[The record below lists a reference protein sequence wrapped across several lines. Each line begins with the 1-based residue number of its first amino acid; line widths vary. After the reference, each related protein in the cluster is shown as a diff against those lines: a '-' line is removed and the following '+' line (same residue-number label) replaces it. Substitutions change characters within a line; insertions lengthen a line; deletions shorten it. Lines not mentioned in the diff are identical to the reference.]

1 MAKISVVLILY
12 LCIIHP
18 CLGDKKPKNKYSA
31 EANRKPE
38 QFTTEKYDPELREL
52 QRPFRMA
59 KLNLVWSKAVHRLT
73 EPKLKS
79 LYMDLK
85 IHDKEE
91 IQWKQLSSQHKD
103 KDGLKE
109 AELRKKLIGIMS
121 TYDLLEHFDDTQD
134 PAKTKEYRRSHYT
147 DTHLNKSVFKDKK
160 LNRLWEKAEVAGFTP
175 DELKALKEE
184 FQHHQDKI
192 DMYYNLLETVGETA
206 NDYHQNAIDEEELD
220 RFNEIANM
228 EESENEV
235 DRGAGSKHHQFRE
248 NINKLR
254 DHHHK
259 IKDSYERL
267 DRLTARGPNSRD
279 FIEPKVQGLWR
290 VALNSN
296 FTPDELS
303 SIKSELHH
311 YESRLL
317 KLRNLHAEHA
327 LHREKYKGS
336 KDKDKSNRFEELEEH
351 IHKQTKKVA
360 KLHDTIEERI
370 FKQHTEL

>member
-1 MAKISVVLILY
+1 MS
-12 LCIIHP
+12 
-18 CLGDKKPKNKYSA
+18 
-31 EANRKPE
+31 
-38 QFTTEKYDPELREL
+38 F
-52 QRPFRMA
+52 
-59 KLNLVWSKAVHRLT
+59 KLLSFNG
-73 EPKLKS
+73 S
-79 LYMDLK
+79 LY
-85 IHDKEE
+85 
-91 IQWKQLSSQHKD
+91 
-103 KDGLKE
+103 
-109 AELRKKLIGIMS
+109 
-121 TYDLLEHFDDTQD
+121 
-134 PAKTKEYRRSHYT
+134 P
-147 DTHLNKSVFKDKK
+147 
-160 LNRLWEKAEVAGFTP
+160 
-175 DELKALKEE
+175 
-184 FQHHQDKI
+184 I
-192 DMYYNLLETVGETA
+192 D
-206 NDYHQNAIDEEELD
+206 AIDEEELD

-327 LHREKYKGS
+327 LHREKYKVTFYLGENDRNGFNVFFSSTFFQGS